1 MKNMQYLAIFAGI
14 TLFAA
19 IAVLVVT
26 SDPLVTLIGKLVV
39 AVSLME
45 LAAAATAYLM
55 DRDSGFHARAMSKE
69 ELDWY

>member
-19 IAVLVVT
+19 IAALVIT
-26 SDPLVTLIGKLVV
+26 ADPMVTLIGKLVV

-55 DRDSGFHARAMSKE
+55 DNGFDARAMGK
-69 ELDWY
+69 